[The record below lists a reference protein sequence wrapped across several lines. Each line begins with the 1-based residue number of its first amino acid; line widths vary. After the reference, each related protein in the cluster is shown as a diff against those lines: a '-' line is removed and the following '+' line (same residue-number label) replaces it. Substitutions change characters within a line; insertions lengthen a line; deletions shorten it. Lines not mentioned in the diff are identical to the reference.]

1 MAVREIKTT
10 IALDGEKE
18 FKRSI
23 EDANREMRVMGAELR
38 NLASEFDITG
48 ASQQYY
54 TRKSDALER
63 EMKQQKNIVKAL
75 ENAVKDMGKIH
86 GESSREVQDM
96 TIQLTNARTKL
107 NRLQKEF
114 NDNEKAATD
123 FGKDLDKHVEKEA
136 KQAGK
141 AIDGLKNDLGGL
153 DGELGGIRGALDG
166 LKTLTGIDLGMEMF
180 GQIPDWVSQ
189 VMSWSEEGRDW
200 ARTNA
205 RFTQTAEWAGID
217 EAVANEQLNRVAAVL
232 GDREQATTGIQQ
244 LLTMQGLQNEDL
256 APIVDNILGAALA
269 NADLSFEGLLSD
281 FQESASKGEASG
293 QYGELLERSGM
304 TGEQIDALNESLKA
318 EQTQRGRMM
327 VLLTALTQSRQNGI
341 SYVDFLREYTT
352 ENAQLIKA
360 EDVHQQA
367 QQAWEELK
375 SGDLAQA
382 FSTGVDLLSLSLVNA
397 EKAAELTPA
406 AQYWGEHKP
415 QNWFEEWAIEKAEA
429 PRVGYDPAAVPE
441 KRTFGITMGQVFGTR
456 NEWGELWTDYTK
468 RTGIEKKD
476 AILDLYG
483 KYGGYNTT
491 NAPDLGGFGF
501 GGFGGSFVDTP
512 LPPETQSL
520 PAAPDLSSVL
530 QDSLQDAATEAQT
543 NFGNTAEQLGV
554 DLGADLGAGISEGG
568 KSALAAAQEIVDGL
582 NTILEGIV
590 IPQIAIPVTGGAGA
604 FPTAGAGKGNVYL
617 DGRKVG
623 QIISPTVNQTL
634 GRMGR

>member
-23 EDANREMRVMGAELR
+23 EDASREMRVMGAELR

-54 TRKSDALER
+54 TRKSDVLER
-63 EMKQQKNIVKAL
+63 EMKQQKSIIGAL
-75 ENAVKDMGKIH
+75 ENAVKDMGRIH
-86 GESSREVQDM
+86 GESSKEVQDM

-189 VMSWSEEGRDW
+189 VMSWGEEGRDW

-217 EAVANEQLNRVAAVL
+217 EAVANEQLNRVAAIL

-256 APIVDNILGAALA
+256 AIIVDNILGAALA

-281 FQESASKGEASG
+281 FQESASKGETSG

-327 VLLTALTQSRQNGI
+327 VLLTALTQSRQNGR

-352 ENAQLIKA
+352 ENAQLINS
-360 EDVHQQA
+360 EQA
-367 QQAWEELK
+367 QQM
-375 SGDLAQA
+375 
-382 FSTGVDLLSLSLVNA
+382 VDEYWKEVTASEKVQQMGQTVNA
-397 EKAAELTPA
+397 LKMTGLGLLTGDFSGIVDYTRA
-406 AQYWGEHKP
+406 THSDAINYWEGKTP
-415 QNWFEEWAIEKAEA
+415 QNWYEWRMFENLQAPAE
-429 PRVGYDPAAVPE
+429 GYDPAAVGKAPWLYWGGKPVWFGE
-441 KRTFGITMGQVFGTR
+441 KRT
-456 NEWGELWTDYTK
+456 EWGELWTDYEA
-468 RTGIEKKD
+468 RM
-476 AILDLYG
+476 A
-483 KYGGYNTT
+483 NQ
-491 NAPDLGGFGF
+491 NSGGFGF
-501 GGFGGSFVDTP
+501 GGFGGSFVDSP

-568 KSALAAAQEIVDGL
+568 KSALTAAQEIVDGL

-590 IPQIAIPVTGGAGA
+590 IPQIAFPVTGGAGA
-604 FPTAGAGKGNVYL
+604 FSTAGAGKGNVYL